1 MTTTRE
7 LADFM
12 ARLDRESVPDDVL
25 HHAKRALIDWSGV
38 ALAGAADAGS
48 RPMMAVARRFGSGGS
63 SPVVGRRDRLSRP
76 MAALVNG
83 YFGHLLDFD
92 DTYQPARTT
101 VHGSSPAWATVL
113 ALADRPM
120 SGSDALLAFLAGHE
134 TQCRVGL
141 AAGPYH
147 YEEGWH
153 VTGTV
158 GHVGAAVTAGRL
170 MGFDTDRM
178 TAAMGTSGTQAAG
191 LKEVYGSNGKPLHP
205 GKAAM
210 DAVLS
215 AELTAEGF
223 TSTSTILEGPRGFLA
238 VLSEGAE
245 PDWLS
250 KDLGDTWAIRENSHK
265 PYACGSLMHPTIEAI
280 LHLRDLHPIR
290 PEEVASIEATVHSYV
305 SWVTAKAAPA
315 TGLEGKFSIFHASA
329 VAMLDGRGLPEQF
342 SDTRVNAPDVLAM
355 RDRVRI
361 VVEDALPKEGAR
373 VVVRMQDGRAF
384 DHYVDR
390 NKGSS
395 VKPLSDAELDTKFRA
410 LADPVLGEE
419 VARRCSE
426 VFWTL
431 EEQDDSSRALSL
443 LTEVAR

>member
-7 LADFM
+7 LAAFM
-12 ARLDRESVPDDVL
+12 ARLDRESVPGDVL

-38 ALAGAADAGS
+38 ALAGAVDSGS
-48 RPMMAVARRFGSGGS
+48 RPMMAVAERFGSGGF
-63 SPVVGRRDRLSRP
+63 SPVVGRRDRLTRP
-76 MAALVNG
+76 MSALVNG

-92 DTYQPARTT
+92 DTYQPVRTT
-101 VHGSSPAWATVL
+101 VHGSSPAWATIL
-113 ALADRPM
+113 AFADRPM

-141 AAGPYH
+141 AAGPNH

-170 MGFDTDRM
+170 MGFDADRM
-178 TAAMGTSGTQAAG
+178 TTVMGTSGTQAAG

-238 VLSEGAE
+238 VFSEGAE
-245 PDWLS
+245 PDWLTR
-250 KDLGDTWAIRENSHK
+250 DLGDSWAIRENSHK
-265 PYACGSLMHPTIEAI
+265 PYACGSLMHPTMEAI
-280 LHLRDLHPIR
+280 LHLRDLHSIR
-290 PEEVASIEATVHSYV
+290 PEEVESIEATVHSYV
-305 SWVTAKAAPA
+305 SWVTAKTEPA

-329 VAMLDGRGLPEQF
+329 VAILDGRGLPEQF
-342 SDTRVNAPDVLAM
+342 SDARVNAPDVVAM
-355 RDRVRI
+355 RARVRI
-361 VVEDALPKEGAR
+361 VVDDALPKEGAR
-373 VVVRMQDGRAF
+373 VVVKLQDERAF
-384 DHYVDR
+384 EHYVDR

-395 VKPLSDAELDTKFRA
+395 LKPLSDAELDTKFRA
-410 LADPVLGEE
+410 LADPVLGAGI
-419 VARRCSE
+419 ARRCSD

-431 EEQDDSSRALSL
+431 EEQVDSSSALAL
-443 LTEVAR
+443 LTEVTR